1 MNGDKTPTATAEKPV
16 VELIPQNRAARR
28 RAAQQDAR
36 TARQVR
42 RRNVRIERALSK
54 YPEES
59 AA

>member
-1 MNGDKTPTATAEKPV
+1 MNGDNIPTVPSPEVAAFVAT
-16 VELIPQNRAARR
+16 NRAERR
-28 RAAQQDAR
+28 KAAQQDAR
-36 TARQVR
+36 AARQVR